1 MNKLLPNIYELKPI
15 YGNRDTFGETTF
27 IRDFK
32 NLSFKN
38 KLQVAN
44 DLIRQTMLMKEIP
57 NPETEVEEMCGDSYT
72 ASVVAIEYLKKMKLG
87 KKHILVL
94 ARKKKYEI
102 DTVTTK
108 HFLVLVLDDRNEWY
122 QFDCSPFVGYK
133 CGKVEK
139 ISVERFYKEY
149 YPVNEEMKDILC
161 KLRTIQYDINKTGTT
176 NIDVK
181 LILNRAKKYRIL
193 QGYISEIELLFRF
206 INVDVIDKNS
216 EIAKLKLLNQIKEW
230 RYELDYLTQFNKD
243 YERQIELSQ
252 CITQEW
258 KKYDFSL
265 ERFFINE
272 NEVIPL
278 SHLTPRYFYEKKTN
292 TVIIKPSAY
301 LIGVNSTIRES
312 FLFHG
317 NGGIGEY
324 QTNLGK
330 VSKDGIKIMRI
341 FHPDGY
347 KYERSMC
354 GTCNIFL
361 IKRRAKELQD
371 IKHSLRDSL
380 GKNLNGCNVTWFD
393 GKQLKWNPIITNLV
407 HSTDNSSE
415 TCCHYVST
423 FPEHQL
429 MTRYMYPN
437 LKLIF

>member
-1 MNKLLPNIYELKPI
+1 MNKLLPNIYELEPI
-15 YGNRDTFGETTF
+15 FGNRDTFGETPFT
-27 IRDFK
+27 RDFK

-44 DLIRQTMLMKEIP
+44 DLIRQTMLMTEIP
-57 NPETEVEEMCGDSYT
+57 NPETEVEEMRGDSYT
-72 ASVVAIEYLKKMKLG
+72 ASVVAMTYLKEMKLG
-87 KKHILVL
+87 RKHILVL

-108 HFLVLVLDDRNEWY
+108 HFLVLVLDDKNEWY
-122 QFDCSPFVGYK
+122 QFDCAPFVGYK

-149 YPVNEEMKDILC
+149 YPVNKDMKDILY
-161 KLRTIQYDINKTGTT
+161 KLRTIQYDINKTGIT

-181 LILNRAKKYRIL
+181 LTLDLAQKYQIL
-193 QGYISEIELLFRF
+193 QGYTSEIELLLGFTNST
-206 INVDVIDKNS
+206 IKDKNS
-216 EIAKLKLLNQIKEW
+216 EIARLKLLNQIREW
-230 RYELDYLTQFNKD
+230 QYELNQLIQFNND

-258 KKYDFSL
+258 KKYNFSL

-272 NEVIPL
+272 NEIIPL
-278 SHLTPRYFYEKKTN
+278 SYLTPRYFYEKKIN
-292 TVIIKPSAY
+292 AVIIKPSAY
-301 LIGVNSTIRES
+301 LIGVSSTIRES
-312 FLFHG
+312 FLSHG
-317 NGGIGEY
+317 NGAIAEY
-324 QTNLGK
+324 QTNFGA

-354 GTCNIFL
+354 GTCDVLL
-361 IKRRAKELQD
+361 IKRKAKELQD
-371 IKHSLRDSL
+371 IKHRLRDSL

-393 GKQLKWNPIITNLV
+393 GNPLKWNPIITNLV

-415 TCCHYVST
+415 TCCHYVSP